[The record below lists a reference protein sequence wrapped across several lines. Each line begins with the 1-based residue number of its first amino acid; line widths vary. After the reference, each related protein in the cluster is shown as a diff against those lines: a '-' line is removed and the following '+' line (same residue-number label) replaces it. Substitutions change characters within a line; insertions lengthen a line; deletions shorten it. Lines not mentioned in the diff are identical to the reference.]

1 MAHNQS
7 LAETMEMTDDVA
19 LGDSIIGGAGSL
31 GCQVEAED
39 VVLS

>member
-1 MAHNQS
+1 MAHNP
-7 LAETMEMTDDVA
+7 ETMGTTDDVA
-19 LGDSIIGGAGSL
+19 LGDSIIGGAERL